1 MINEIM
7 RKKNLTR
14 YQLSRMTGIP
24 YTTIN
29 DICRGKADLK
39 KCNADTV
46 YRIAKALEVSM
57 EDLLEPYLVER
68 PDFDLFKS
76 NVCHRLKKMGDLD
89 FLIDLLESE
98 IIVEYYERRWYPE
111 SLYLLAMLDYL
122 SKENSIPICSDY
134 DSLRRCKL
142 TEPVFPSSII
152 AMSEASGNE
161 AVKETALRTAIPEFL
176 KYNIVENEVRN
187 VV

>member
-46 YRIAKALEVSM
+46 YRIAKALEVTM

-76 NVCHRLKKMGDLD
+76 NVCHRLKKWEI
-89 FLIDLLESE
+89 LIS
-98 IIVEYYERRWYPE
+98 
-111 SLYLLAMLDYL
+111 
-122 SKENSIPICSDY
+122 
-134 DSLRRCKL
+134 
-142 TEPVFPSSII
+142 
-152 AMSEASGNE
+152 
-161 AVKETALRTAIPEFL
+161 
-176 KYNIVENEVRN
+176 
-187 VV
+187 